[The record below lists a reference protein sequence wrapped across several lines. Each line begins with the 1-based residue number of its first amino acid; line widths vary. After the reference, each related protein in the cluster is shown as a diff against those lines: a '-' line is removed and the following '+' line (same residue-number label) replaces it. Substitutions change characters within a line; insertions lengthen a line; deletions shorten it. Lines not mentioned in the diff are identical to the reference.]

1 MSSEAEPIEHERT
14 LEEQNE
20 EIIDLLKAILMGI
33 EMIADQE
40 QGTLLDDVSGEL

>member
-33 EMIADQE
+33 EIIADQE